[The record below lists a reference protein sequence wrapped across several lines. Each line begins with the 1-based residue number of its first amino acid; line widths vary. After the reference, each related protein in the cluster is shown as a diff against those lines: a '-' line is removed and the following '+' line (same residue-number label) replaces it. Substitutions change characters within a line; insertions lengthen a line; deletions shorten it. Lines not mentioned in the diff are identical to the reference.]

1 MFVVRK
7 MCIDSKIL
15 WLLVCCCVGIE
26 DFCFYDFRYI
36 WVSWL
41 IQLGV
46 LLLVFQEMG
55 GWEFIEMVCRYV
67 YFVFNYLIEYV
78 RKIDDIFG
86 DNVLNMFYFE
96 IMEDIKKV

>member
-1 MFVVRK
+1 MVSLIFFIGDVGDIGVSNCICGVGDVGYDVFGVEDLLYIKVVKWVDGILMFVVRK

-41 IQLGV
+41 I
-46 LLLVFQEMG
+46 
-55 GWEFIEMVCRYV
+55 
-67 YFVFNYLIEYV
+67 
-78 RKIDDIFG
+78 
-86 DNVLNMFYFE
+86 
-96 IMEDIKKV
+96 